1 MVGQVDDGE
10 LWHMGTRKQR
20 GIAKQKIETGCVGK
34 TTHQL
39 AGLTGWLTT
48 QLIPYQAFSYRDPVP
63 RYLAWAA
70 NSLYPLLDRVHGEQ

>member
-1 MVGQVDDGE
+1 MDEESGFMLTLG
-10 LWHMGTRKQR
+10 
-20 GIAKQKIETGCVGK
+20 
-34 TTHQL
+34 THQL

-70 NSLYPLLDRVHGEQ
+70 NSVYSLLDRVHGEQ